1 MKENKM
7 KIECPECGKDI
18 ETNNIVSKC
27 KNCGAVCVDITKII
41 FLIIVIASILYIF
54 KRVLTYIL

>member
-1 MKENKM
+1 M